1 MGKKMFCMFVIPKN
15 IDYDDNKYQ
24 NSLKAWASHH
34 YGGDVL
40 ALKAADGLIQGF
52 VHGCWDPLGYQ
63 SVQVN
68 GATKQLK
75 KKHKHVVN
83 LSFTEYPV
91 IASLLNRV
99 AHSYW

>member
-1 MGKKMFCMFVIPKN
+1 MGKKMFCMFIIPKN

-68 GATKQLK
+68 GASKQLK
-75 KKHKHVVN
+75 KAQ
-83 LSFTEYPV
+83 TCC
-91 IASLLNRV
+91 
-99 AHSYW
+99 